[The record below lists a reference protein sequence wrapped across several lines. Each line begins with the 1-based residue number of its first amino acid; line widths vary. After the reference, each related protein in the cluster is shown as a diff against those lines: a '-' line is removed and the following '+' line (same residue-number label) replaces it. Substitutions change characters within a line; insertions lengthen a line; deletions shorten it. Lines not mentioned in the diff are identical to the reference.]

1 VNGEKTMKV
10 QIDFDGHAEA
20 LKRSLG
26 RAAISRRP
34 HEEPRAAMRRTRAL
48 LRTGEHGSALVE
60 FALLLPALLA
70 LLTGILSVGVAF
82 NNDVMLTN
90 AVNQGALSV
99 QASAGYLTDPC
110 GTAAQAIVAS
120 APNLVSAGSKGM
132 RLSMSINNGAS
143 IYGPSPA
150 TSFSCDA
157 GAVALTQGTS
167 VTVSAT
173 YPCKLGIYGM
183 SLSGGCQLS
192 AQTTEL
198 VQ

>member
-1 VNGEKTMKV
+1 MNDKIEIHGQTK
-10 QIDFDGHAEA
+10 A
-20 LKRSLG
+20 LKRTLK
-26 RAAISRRP
+26 RAAESIGVRVAYQPIGRRI
-34 HEEPRAAMRRTRAL
+34 RAL
-48 LRTGEHGSALVE
+48 LRTGEQGSSLVE
-60 FALLLPALLA
+60 FALLLPPLLA
-70 LLTGILSVGVAF
+70 ILTGILSIGVAF

-110 GTAAQAIVAS
+110 NTAAQAIIAS
-120 APNLVSAGSKGM
+120 APNLANAGSNGVQV
-132 RLSMSINNGAS
+132 SMSINNGAS
-143 IYGPSPA
+143 NYGPSPA
-150 TSFSCDA
+150 SGFSCNS

-173 YPCKLGIYGM
+173 YPCKLGVYGM
-183 SLSGGCQLS
+183 NFSGGCQLS